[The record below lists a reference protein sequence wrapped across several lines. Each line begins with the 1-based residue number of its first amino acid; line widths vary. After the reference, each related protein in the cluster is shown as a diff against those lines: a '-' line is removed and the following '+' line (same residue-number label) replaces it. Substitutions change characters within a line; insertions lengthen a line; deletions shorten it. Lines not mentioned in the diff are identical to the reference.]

1 MNAQDDLQPQIRR
14 AIDDEVA
21 SVRLKSV
28 EVVPPTRTTTVATAG
43 LMPGFAW
50 LVAVVVVAAI
60 VGAIWREDGGQRVAG
75 PPTSVDSS
83 AAASASVG
91 AVTSPTLS
99 STPGPSGASPSPA
112 CGAVEVGE
120 ITVCPGAGPVGTRVR
135 IEGRNCADP
144 GAYVQFVLIG
154 NRGETDGT
162 VGSYSLATVVPDG
175 AGRFA
180 IEFTVPAGLEA
191 VHGE

>member
-1 MNAQDDLQPQIRR
+1 MNTQDDLQPQIRR

-60 VGAIWREDGGQRVAG
+60 VGAVWRQDAGQRVAG

-91 AVTSPTLS
+91 AVTSPTIS
-99 STPGPSGASPSPA
+99 STPGPSGASSSPA

-120 ITVCPGAGPVGTRVR
+120 ITVCPGLDPSIADAVLPQLRGPGGLCPVR
-135 IEGRNCADP
+135 AHWQSWRDRRDCGVLFIGHGR
-144 GAYVQFVLIG
+144 
-154 NRGETDGT
+154 
-162 VGSYSLATVVPDG
+162 S
-175 AGRFA
+175 
-180 IEFTVPAGLEA
+180 
-191 VHGE
+191 